1 MTDADTD
8 SSAPSFAPGRLV
20 EGRWE
25 LDDKM
30 GKGGQGEMWRA
41 VDRETGDAVAV
52 KTMALQE
59 TDDWTSI
66 ELFERAGEVLERID
80 HPQVPRYLDA
90 FHRQEP
96 DTGRI
101 RYGLVREFVEGR
113 DLETRLEEDGA
124 MDGENARI
132 LMEEMAELLEYLHG
146 RQPPIVHRDI
156 KPANIVSRPDGTI
169 ALVDFGASQQAWEMS
184 LGGTKSVG
192 TIGYTPPEQMAGS
205 GGPASDLYALGATV
219 VHLMTRT
226 EPSELP
232 ADRLRLQ
239 FRDRVDAPEP
249 FCELLDDLL
258 DPDPETRLGSARGLR
273 NRLQALDNR
282 AADGGELPAATHPEE
297 TETVDRPEL
306 VERGERYV
314 RFRLPG
320 RSLGARLVTR
330 APLWVAALIAAWAIG
345 STPAAVVSA
354 LYGLVVS
361 IGAALDDKP
370 LAAQLS
376 DDGLQVEREAE
387 TAGTTFSRKGSGWRW
402 RADDVDASLTDAD
415 PADPTGLG
423 PLVRM
428 MAAFAPTWSVDTFV
442 AYLERFDLD
451 RDWLAAEWARIQ
463 RW

>member
-8 SSAPSFAPGRLV
+8 SADPGFAPGRLV
-20 EGRWE
+20 EGRWQ

-41 VDRETGDAVAV
+41 VDRETGEAVAI
-52 KTMALQE
+52 KALALQE

-66 ELFERAGEVLERID
+66 ELFERAAEVLERID
-80 HPQVPRYLDA
+80 HPQIPRYLDA
-90 FHRQEP
+90 FHRQESE
-96 DTGRI
+96 TGLI

-113 DLETRLEEDGA
+113 DLETRLDEQGA
-124 MDGENARI
+124 MDWENARI

-146 RQPPIVHRDI
+146 QQPPIVHRDI
-156 KPANIVSRPDGTI
+156 KPANIVSRSDGTI

-192 TIGYTPPEQMAGS
+192 TIGYTPPEQLAGS

-258 DPDPETRLGSARGLR
+258 DPDPETRLGSARELR
-273 NRLQALDNR
+273 NRLQALDDR
-282 AADGGELPAATHPEE
+282 AADGGERPAATDLEA

-306 VERGERYV
+306 LERGERYV

-320 RSLGARLVTR
+320 RSLGARLLTR

-345 STPAAVVSA
+345 STPAAVASA

-376 DDGLQVEREAE
+376 DDGLRIEREAE
-387 TAGTTFSRKGSGWRW
+387 TAGTTFNRKGTGWRW
-402 RADDVDASLTDAD
+402 GADDVDASLTDAD
-415 PADPTGLG
+415 PTGPG
-423 PLVRM
+423 PLARM
-428 MAAFAPTWSVDTFV
+428 LAVVAPTWSVDTFV
-442 AYLERFDLD
+442 AYLESYDLD
-451 RDWLAAEWARIQ
+451 RDWLAAEWTRIQ